1 MNLYTF
7 LDCHFGTD
15 GEIQNNH
22 AYFNR
27 LLEDATEEVKIYF
40 WNQNPPGDECEAA
53 KVWYLCILKSSKMN
67 HPLSYEKIDKSHFRH
82 AMEPKFESL
91 VQQQKNPLSGY

>member
-40 WNQNPPGDECEAA
+40 
-53 KVWYLCILKSSKMN
+53 
-67 HPLSYEKIDKSHFRH
+67 
-82 AMEPKFESL
+82 
-91 VQQQKNPLSGY
+91 